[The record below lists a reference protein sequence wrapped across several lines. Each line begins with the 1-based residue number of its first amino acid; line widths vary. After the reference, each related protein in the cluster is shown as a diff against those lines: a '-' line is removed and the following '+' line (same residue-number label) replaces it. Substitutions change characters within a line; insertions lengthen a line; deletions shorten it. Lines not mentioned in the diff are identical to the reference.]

1 MTAPTQ
7 SIAEQ
12 SADRPLAGLS
22 FMLAA
27 SASFVAMNALT
38 AALGRHGVPWEL
50 ASFAR
55 ASVGFVVALGI
66 ARARGKSLSIANHR
80 VMWTRSFAGST
91 SMLLT
96 FFSLTHMP
104 LADATALL
112 NTTPLWIA
120 MLAWFTMGER
130 PGRSVIAALVVAIVG
145 VWFVQQPTFE
155 RGQWVGFVALTA
167 GATSALSMVS
177 LRRLHNETPEAVV
190 VHFSSV
196 ASGFTLAAV
205 IVRFARERTLRLP
218 NTAIEWLM
226 VMAVGLT
233 ATLGQLA
240 MTKAYSLDRAA
251 RVGAAGW
258 AQIIFALVLDGVVR
272 ARWPERAAS
281 IGIAMLL
288 VAGAMLVF
296 GALRE
301 QQRTNEQNAR

>member
-1 MTAPTQ
+1 MSNRSST
-7 SIAEQ
+7 
-12 SADRPLAGLS
+12 DRPLEGLAY
-22 FMLAA
+22 MLSA

-38 AALGRHGVPWEL
+38 AALGRRGVPWEL

-55 ASVGFVVALGI
+55 ASVGFIVALAI
-66 ARARGKSLSIANHR
+66 ARARGVSLSVANHR
-80 VMWTRSFAGST
+80 VLWTRSFAGST

-120 MLAWFTMGER
+120 LLAWFTMGER
-130 PGRSVIAALVVAIVG
+130 PGRSVVVALFVAIVG

-155 RGQWVGFVALTA
+155 QGQWVGLVALTA

-190 VHFSSV
+190 VHFSAV
-196 ASGFTLAAV
+196 ASGFTLLAV
-205 IVRFARERTLRLP
+205 IARLFREHTLRLP
-218 NTAIEWLM
+218 RTTIEWLM
-226 VMAVGLT
+226 VIGVGFS

-240 MTKAYSLDRAA
+240 MTRAYSLDRAA

-258 AQIIFALVLDGVVR
+258 AQIIFALLLDGALR
-272 ARWPERAAS
+272 SRWPERSAS

-288 VAGAMLVF
+288 GAGTLLLF

-301 QQRTNEQNAR
+301 QRPANSA

>member
-1 MTAPTQ
+1 
-7 SIAEQ
+7 
-12 SADRPLAGLS
+12 
-22 FMLAA
+22 MLAA

-38 AALGRHGVPWEL
+38 AALGRHGIPWEL

-55 ASVGFVVALGI
+55 ASVGALVALLVAS
-66 ARARGKSLSIANHR
+66 ARRRSLSIRNHR
-80 VMWTRSFAGST
+80 VLWTRSLAGST

-120 MLAWFTMGER
+120 LLAWWTMGER
-130 PGRSVIAALVVAIVG
+130 PGRSVLLALVIAIVG
-145 VWFVQQPTFE
+145 VWLVQQPTFE
-155 RGQWVGFVALTA
+155 RGQWVGIVALTA

-177 LRRLHNETPEAVV
+177 LRRLHDETPEAIV
-190 VHFSSV
+190 VHFSIV
-196 ASGFTLAAV
+196 ASGFTLLAV
-205 IVRFARERTLRLP
+205 MVRLLRERAIRLP
-218 NTAIEWLM
+218 HTVIEWGMMLG
-226 VMAVGLT
+226 VGMS

-240 MTKAYSLDRAA
+240 MTRAYALDRAA

-258 AQIIFALVLDGVVR
+258 AQIIFALLLDGTLR
-272 ARWPERAAS
+272 AQWPERSAS

-288 VAGAMLVF
+288 VAGALLLF

-301 QQRTNEQNAR
+301 EHAHALP

>member
-1 MTAPTQ
+1 MSDRTST
-7 SIAEQ
+7 
-12 SADRPLAGLS
+12 DRPLEGLAL
-22 FMLAA
+22 MLAA

-55 ASVGFVVALGI
+55 ASVGFFVALAI
-66 ARARGKSLSIANHR
+66 ARARGRSLSIDNHR
-80 VMWTRSFAGST
+80 VLWTRSFAGST

-120 MLAWFTMGER
+120 LLAWFTMGER
-130 PGRSVIAALVVAIVG
+130 PGRSVVAALVVAIVG

-190 VHFSSV
+190 VHFSAV
-196 ASGFTLAAV
+196 ASGFTLLAV
-205 IVRFARERTLRLP
+205 LARLGREHALRLP
-218 NTAIEWLM
+218 RSPFEWLM
-226 VMAVGLT
+226 VIGVGFT
-233 ATLGQLA
+233 ATLGQLT
-240 MTKAYSLDRAA
+240 MTRAYSLDRAA

-258 AQIIFALVLDGVVR
+258 AQIIFALLLDGALR
-272 ARWPERAAS
+272 SRWPERSAS
-281 IGIAMLL
+281 IGISMLL
-288 VAGAMLVF
+288 GAGALLLF

-301 QQRTNEQNAR
+301 QRRASHASS